1 MRPSGPPRIELR
13 CAPLPKHEKESISFD
28 VGGLWRASIT
38 RDLRI
43 NRRRP
48 LRSRPK
54 GSENFS
60 QRLRLKTF
68 RPDR

>member
-1 MRPSGPPRIELR
+1 MPAVPATSGVPRIELR
-13 CAPLPKHEKESISFD
+13 FAPHSKSEKTFFHSGS
-28 VGGLWRASIT
+28 GYRRAFIT

-60 QRLRLKTF
+60 
-68 RPDR
+68 